1 MKSKDEIIHELEQQ
15 VSDMA
20 MEITKLKRDKQK
32 LMEDLYDVFVN
43 KHKYFKLSDI
53 QSELTAQNRQS
64 NSIPPDH

>member
-1 MKSKDEIIHELEQQ
+1 MKSKDEKIHDLEQQ

-20 MEITKLKRDKQK
+20 MEITRLRKENKELK
-32 LMEDLYDVFVN
+32 EYIFDVFTN